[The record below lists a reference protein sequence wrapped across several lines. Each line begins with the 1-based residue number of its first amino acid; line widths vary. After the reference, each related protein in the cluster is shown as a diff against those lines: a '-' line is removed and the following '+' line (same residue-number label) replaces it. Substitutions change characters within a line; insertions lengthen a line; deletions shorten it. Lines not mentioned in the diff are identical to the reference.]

1 MNTITTSKAQCR
13 DCYKCIRYCPVK
25 AIGLNN
31 GQAWVDKE
39 KCILCGRCIGA
50 CPQKAKSMVSG
61 LPALDSFLANRD
73 SIVFSVAPSYL
84 AGTSLSSPWKL
95 VAAMKRLGR
104 VSVEETALGAELI
117 ANEYS
122 RIYQGGE
129 RKTIITSCCPV
140 VVNVIEKYYPKLIP
154 YLSGFI
160 SPMIAHGRAIKEK
173 QGQNTKVIFVGP
185 CFAKKAEPDWNSPE
199 NPIDTVLTF
208 EELVP
213 WLRQK
218 GIKPE
223 NLPDELPD
231 FASKTAAIFP
241 LKQGILKTA
250 GIKDGLDS
258 EIISISGI
266 EECLDAFKDLEKG
279 FIAPKFIEALACK
292 GGCIGGPAIGNDL
305 GIQARRQRLFYFSQ
319 TTRQQG
325 QSLKVSDSGL
335 CRTHFPIS
343 QKATIPSESEIRE
356 VLKLTGKNGPEDETN
371 CGGCG
376 YSSCRE
382 KAIAV
387 IQGMAEP
394 EMCIPYMK
402 EKAESFSNAVID
414 TTFNAV
420 IVVNQEM
427 IIQEFNPAAN
437 RMFNRKNISPK
448 GEHLST
454 FIDPS
459 DFAKVWED
467 QDFLVDHLKPYEQY
481 GLVTRQIIY
490 PLLKYGVV
498 IGIITDITAEEERK
512 KKHDNMRQE
521 ALTRASKVI
530 REQMRVVQNVAGLL
544 GESTAETKATLLELI
559 AIMDESE
566 ASSDEI

>member
-13 DCYKCIRYCPVK
+13 DCYKCIRFCPVK
-25 AIGLNN
+25 AIGLND

-50 CPQKAKSMVSG
+50 CPQKAKSMVSNLAG
-61 LPALDSFLANRD
+61 LESFLANGD

-84 AGTSLSSPWKL
+84 AGTTLSSPWKL
-95 VAAMKRLGR
+95 VAALKRLGK
-104 VSVEETALGAELI
+104 VSFEETALGAELI
-117 ANEYS
+117 AKEYG
-122 RIYQGGE
+122 RICHEGKRG
-129 RKTIITSCCPV
+129 TVISSCCPV
-140 VVNVIEKYYPKLIP
+140 VVNVIEKYHPALIP
-154 YLSGFI
+154 NLSGLI
-160 SPMIAHGRAIKEK
+160 SPMIAHGMAIKEER
-173 QGQNTKVIFVGP
+173 GRSTKVVFVGP

-199 NPIDTVLTF
+199 NPMDAVLTF
-208 EELVP
+208 EEMVP
-213 WLRQK
+213 WLREK
-218 GIKPE
+218 GIEPE
-223 NLPDELPD
+223 HLPDELPD
-231 FASKTAAIFP
+231 LASNSAAIFP

-250 GIKDGLDS
+250 GIRDGLES
-258 EIISISGI
+258 EIVSVSGI
-266 EECLDAFKDLEKG
+266 EECLDAFNDLEKG
-279 FIAPKFIEALACK
+279 LIAPKFIEALACK
-292 GGCIGGPAIGNDL
+292 GGCIGGPAIGNSL

-319 TTRQQG
+319 TRRKQG
-325 QSLKVSDSGL
+325 ESLKVNNNGL
-335 CRTHFPIS
+335 MKNYFPITP
-343 QKATIPSESEIRE
+343 KATMPSESEIRE

-376 YSSCRE
+376 YSSCRD

-402 EKAESFSNAVID
+402 EKAESFSNTVID

-420 IVVNQEM
+420 IVVNKEM
-427 IIQEFNPAAN
+427 IIQEFNPAAY
-437 RMFNRKNISPK
+437 RMFNRRNISPK
-448 GEHLST
+448 GEHLSA

-459 DFAKVWED
+459 DFVKVWKA
-467 QDFLVDHLKPYEQY
+467 QDFLVDHLKSYEQY
-481 GLVTRQIIY
+481 ELVTRQIIY
-490 PLLKYGVV
+490 PLPKYGIV
-498 IGIITDITAEEERK
+498 IGIITDITVEEERK

-521 ALTRASKVI
+521 ALTRASRVI